1 MYLQIISL
9 LSFLTVAS
17 GVQEPLYYNEHSSS
31 YQFKWPIRKVAIVG
45 AGAGGLVAYR
55 ELTQLGF
62 EVRIFERDSV
72 SGGNWHYTDET
83 PLHSPVP
90 NLDISEA
97 DFRPHLPPD
106 DIQLPYEQ
114 IFDDLEPKVVEELRK
129 DHRAPTPIW
138 SSLTS
143 TGPKVSPLPWPDYIP
158 LTLTHNHIQR
168 YVRTFA
174 SLHGVNSNDGS
185 LNASYNTRVERV
197 DKRYNTEGEAVG
209 WTVTLRQFIQTKES
223 SCKIRWWAEASRGY
237 LRDFDAVVLASGRF
251 NAPNA
256 PDIPGLAQWDELYPQ
271 HVTHSR
277 EYRHQNEFVNQTV
290 LVIGGSVSG
299 TEIAEE
305 ISSTANKVFL
315 SIRSNND
322 DSLVSEVRK
331 MHLSRVPKNVS
342 IVPEIRSFHE
352 LPRLANND
360 DLGMR
365 PGVIELANGT
375 LLQGFDRIILA
386 TGFRYTLPFF
396 PQYQNSSLRVNETI
410 PVGSGQPQPLLTDG
424 THIRSLHMD
433 LFYIEE
439 PTLGSINFNLGI
451 ETFLYSEFSAV
462 VIGKVWADEAKL
474 PSTQHMWHLHWKRL
488 KDAGGKYGRNLV
500 TLGKEKQAE
509 MIRYIV
515 GWLNHDALRY
525 GGRLVC
531 LYFCYCHFGC

>member
-1 MYLQIISL
+1 MYLQTIFLLSL
-9 LSFLTVAS
+9 LAVAS

-72 SGGNWHYTDET
+72 PGGNWHYTDET
-83 PLHSPVP
+83 PLHAPVP

-114 IFDDLEPKVVEELRK
+114 TFDDLEPKVVEELRR

-143 TGPKVSPLPWPDYIP
+143 TGPKFRALPWPDYIP
-158 LTLTHNHIQR
+158 LTLTHNHVQR
-168 YVRTFA
+168 YIRTFA

-209 WTVTLRQFIQTKES
+209 WTVTLRQFIQTKE
-223 SCKIRWWAEASRGY
+223 R
-237 LRDFDAVVLASGRF
+237 LRLTHLKQDFDAVVLASGRS

-271 HVTHSR
+271 RVTHSR
-277 EYRHQNEFVNQTV
+277 EYRHRNEFVNQTV
-290 LVIGGSVSG
+290 LIIGGSVSG
-299 TEIAEE
+299 AGIAED
-305 ISSTANKVFL
+305 ISGTANKVFL
-315 SIRSNND
+315 SIRTKKD
-322 DSLVSEVRK
+322 DSPLSEVRK

-352 LPRLANND
+352 LPRLTSND

-365 PGVIELANGT
+365 SGVIELANGT

-396 PQYQNSSLRVNETI
+396 PQYQNSSLRANETI

-439 PTLGSINFNLGI
+439 PTLGFINFNLNVDA
-451 ETFLYSEFSAV
+451 FLYSEFAAV
-462 VIGKVWADEAKL
+462 VIGKVWAGEAKL
-474 PSTQHMWHLHWKRL
+474 PSAQHMWNLHWQRL

-500 TLGKEKQAE
+500 TLNMEKQAE

-515 GWLNHDALRY
+515 GWLNHDALSY
-525 GGRLVC
+525 GGRLID
-531 LYFCYCHFGC
+531 GPAEE